1 MNLDL
6 PSHRR
11 ILFLL
16 LFVLFL
22 VIGFA
27 TRYLLVEM
35 GWVDESS
42 SASTTETSEGSPPV
56 EETGPPS
63 SPADGTITE
72 EDRQEAKDIAVRFV
86 KAYLEAKEK
95 GAFLREAGPW
105 MTREFQAKLEAD
117 SEELPGPLPVQST
130 EATRIEDYEL
140 ERNGKI
146 AWDVWVTLK
155 EKKRRYE
162 VVYQVI
168 LNKDEGNWKVEGVAM
183 VEYPE
188 HPD

>member
-1 MNLDL
+1 MNLNL

-16 LFVLFL
+16 LFALFL
-22 VIGFA
+22 VVGFA
-27 TRYLLVEM
+27 TRHLLVEL
-35 GWVDESS
+35 GWVDEFS
-42 SASTTETSEGSPPV
+42 SASTSETGESPPV
-56 EETGPPS
+56 EEATPPT
-63 SPADGTITE
+63 AATITE
-72 EDRQEAKDIAVRFV
+72 KDRQEGKEIAVRFV
-86 KAYLEAKEK
+86 EAYLTKEK
-95 GAFLREAGPW
+95 EGFLREAGPW
-105 MTREFQAKLEAD
+105 MTREFRAQFEAE
-117 SEELPGPLPVQST
+117 SAEFPGPLPVQSV
-130 EATRIEDYEL
+130 EPTRIEDYVL
-140 ERNGKI
+140 ERNGKM

-168 LNKDEGNWKVEGVAM
+168 LNKDEGNWKVEEVAM

>member
-1 MNLDL
+1 MKLNLNL

-22 VIGFA
+22 VVGFA
-27 TRYLLVEM
+27 TRYLLVEL

-42 SASTTETSEGSPPV
+42 SASSTETSEESPPV
-56 EETGPPS
+56 EEATPPT
-63 SPADGTITE
+63 AAAITE
-72 EDRQEAKDIAVRFV
+72 EDRQEAKEIAVRFV
-86 KAYLEAKEK
+86 AAYLEAKGK
-95 GAFLREAGPW
+95 GALLREAGPW
-105 MTREFQAKLEAD
+105 MTREFRAKFEED
-117 SEELPGPLPVQST
+117 SAELPGPLPVKSS
-130 EATRIEDYEL
+130 EATRIEDYHL

-146 AWDVWVTLK
+146 AWDVWVTLID
-155 EKKRRYE
+155 KKHRYE

-168 LNKDEGNWKVEGVAM
+168 LNKEEGNWKVEEVAM